1 MSHLWKMKPTNN
13 TLRNITILNGGALY
27 DNKDESLYVI
37 FPTVSS
43 TVGFTEGKFGINVT
57 TPNVKA
63 LNDNKE
69 ERSFC
74 YLPKSFF

>member
-1 MSHLWKMKPTNN
+1 MKPTYN
-13 TLRNITILNGGALY
+13 TLRNITIPNGGALY
-27 DNKDESLYVI
+27 DNIDCLYVI

-74 YLPKSFF
+74 YLLKSFF